1 MLISSFWKDFLHL
14 APGRSL
20 LLHFLSHWSI
30 LVSILCC
37 LVFIFPTSKHWDAA
51 ELSPWLL
58 LSSHFSLGDPTS
70 FRGFEV
76 SSVVNNSHIPT
87 PLHDLPTE
95 LQSIYSTAHL
105 AFPTGIT
112 HIICKNL
119 SYSHPICSPYSLQHL
134 NKWWLHSSS
143 CSDQTSRRYP
153 WLRALCAIF
162 WLCIQ
167 SQKDPTTLNTA
178 THHPGWHLSPGFLP
192 CPLIGFLCFHFC
204 LPTHGCQSN
213 PIKTEGRYHNHSSAL
228 YRAVVSNLLQNKN
241 QSPFHGL
248 WGPTKS
254 CTQLSLISLHIHS
267 FHSIHTDLLLPLI
280 SQKSSA
286 LGPLL
291 LPLSRMLSLASMS
304 IQIGQLLYFHLRPIP
319 SPTWSSLTTIF
330 TITSSSPS
338 PCLIFLS

>member
-1 MLISSFWKDFLHL
+1 MLQNSAPDFY
-14 APGRSL
+14 SL
-20 LLHFLSHWSI
+20 LTSPSVIPPHFGALKYHLWWI
-30 LVSILCC
+30 TLTYLPLVTTFPLNSKA
-37 LVFIFPTSKHWDAA
+37 FIQPPTSISNRH
-51 ELSPWLL
+51 
-58 LSSHFSLGDPTS
+58 H
-70 FRGFEV
+70 
-76 SSVVNNSHIPT
+76 
-87 PLHDLPTE
+87 
-95 LQSIYSTAHL
+95 
-105 AFPTGIT
+105 T
-112 HIICKNL
+112 HNIICKNL
-119 SYSHPICSPYSLQHL
+119 GYSHPICSPYRLQHL

-178 THHPGWHLSPGFLP
+178 THHPGRHLSPGFLP
-192 CPLIGFLCFHFC
+192 CPLIGLQCFHFC

-228 YRAVVSNLLQNKN
+228 YHAVVSNLLQNNN

-304 IQIGQLLYFHLRPIP
+304 IQIGQLLYFHLRSYTLTNVVFLDHYIYNNIFIP
-319 SPTWSSLTTIF
+319 F
-330 TITSSSPS
+330 TLPYFFVLVPPRIYVFISY
-338 PCLIFLS
+338 LFIVYWLLLRI